1 MDNSAIKSKIQSY
14 KSRNKFCSVLT
25 FAAMMAICLFIP
37 LIRFSWSVDLL
48 GTKIEYYADFSPLQ
62 SEAQIHFLN
71 EDEVLSDLRKLG
83 MDKEDLDDLLGQVEI
98 YDLQKLLYKDYT
110 NSYSSGDLDKV
121 DKVGSFIPTIIVF
134 SVFAIIWL
142 FFPTINKGKGVQ
154 SNLPTITPQTQ
165 MSEIERPKYIMY
177 MSYEFGVDLT
187 SPILSAILS
196 FASIFLCYYMNY
208 TFAWPERM
216 VYNIELIDGVSA
228 SRSPRGM
235 LIAVIFALVISII
248 RFSNQKL
255 AEQISK
261 EIISKNIINMAVLN
275 GELVTEPA
283 ESVTQVSSQPKA
295 GYAQPQQNYAPSGQ
309 AYPQPQQR
317 YSQPPQGYVQ
327 PGQNHAPTGQS
338 YHPAPQR
345 YAPPAPVHT
354 NKPFVEKNDIEDII
368 DEPTS
373 SIVNNSAPMKSNTG
387 VTMSSAD
394 SFAINQYKKMY
405 ESGIITLDEY
415 EKMKNKIMNK

>member
-1 MDNSAIKSKIQSY
+1 M
-14 KSRNKFCSVLT
+14 
-25 FAAMMAICLFIP
+25 AA
-37 LIRFSWSVDLL
+37 
-48 GTKIEYYADFSPLQ
+48 
-62 SEAQIHFLN
+62 
-71 EDEVLSDLRKLG
+71 
-83 MDKEDLDDLLGQVEI
+83 
-98 YDLQKLLYKDYT
+98 
-110 NSYSSGDLDKV
+110 
-121 DKVGSFIPTIIVF
+121 
-134 SVFAIIWL
+134 
-142 FFPTINKGKGVQ
+142 
-154 SNLPTITPQTQ
+154 
-165 MSEIERPKYIMY
+165 
-177 MSYEFGVDLT
+177 
-187 SPILSAILS
+187 
-196 FASIFLCYYMNY
+196 
-208 TFAWPERM
+208 
-216 VYNIELIDGVSA
+216 
-228 SRSPRGM
+228 
-235 LIAVIFALVISII
+235 
-248 RFSNQKL
+248 
-255 AEQISK
+255 
-261 EIISKNIINMAVLN
+261 LN

-283 ESVTQVSSQPKA
+283 ESATQVSSQPKA